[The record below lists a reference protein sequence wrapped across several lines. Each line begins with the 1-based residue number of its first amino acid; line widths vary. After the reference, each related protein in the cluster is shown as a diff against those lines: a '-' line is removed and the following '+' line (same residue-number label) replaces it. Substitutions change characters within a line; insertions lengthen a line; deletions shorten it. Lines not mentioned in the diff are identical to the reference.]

1 MNSWQGYVP
10 EQTPEIS
17 MFNLLICVKYSV
29 HEQGYLGFVQSRFA
43 TATGILYSGFRYGFE
58 CAGDLINDAGNT
70 DTFGTLGAGAAYGA
84 GAGAGGA

>member
-1 MNSWQGYVP
+1 MQN
-10 EQTPEIS
+10 
-17 MFNLLICVKYSV
+17 
-29 HEQGYLGFVQSRFA
+29 RFA

-58 CAGDLINDAGNT
+58 YAGDLINDAGNT